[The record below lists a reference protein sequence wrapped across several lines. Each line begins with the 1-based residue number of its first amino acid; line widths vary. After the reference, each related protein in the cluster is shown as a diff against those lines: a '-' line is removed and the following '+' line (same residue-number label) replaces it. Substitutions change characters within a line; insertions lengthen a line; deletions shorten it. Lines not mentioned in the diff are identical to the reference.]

1 MKNEGKTA
9 LAHLTAS
16 AEKEFCAFLAQQTP
30 EAYEDAVALIEECR
44 AAGRRVHVTGIGK
57 PGHVAGYGASLLSST
72 GTPSYFLHGTEAVH
86 GSCGQLEEGDVVIAI
101 SNSGETVELKA
112 TVLAVKNNGC
122 RVIGITGNAESWLA
136 KESDA
141 LLLAH
146 VDEEGGPL
154 RATPCSRRCSCCRRS
169 PPYCRR
175 TSRRRP
181 RSMSAATP
189 AARSARSA
197 ITSAEHAGIPH
208 SAGERGRTMKNV
220 TSDKRN
226 LWMFPLGTV
235 GRDMIYNLFT
245 NFIFTYILFTRHLTA
260 AQLGAVTAIMVGAR
274 VFDALNDPVMGN
286 IIERTRSRYGKFKP
300 WLVIGILSTSVVVY
314 LAFNTSL
321 QGWSFIAFFGV
332 IYFLYSITYTMHDI
346 SYWGMV
352 SALSSDPHVRNSLT
366 SRTNLFAGIG
376 GVIASILIPML
387 TTGSGTL
394 GGSTATAY
402 GRVALVICILA
413 PLFLCATI
421 FGVRERRDYNT
432 KEVPPVSFKKIWNT
446 ITGNPQ
452 ILWISLVFLLQ
463 QIGND
468 VVMGGLGSTYVYFA
482 FGYEGGLYSLFNTV
496 GLAATALLMIFYPM
510 LAKRFR
516 RKQMMDK
523 LMLLSV
529 IGYAVMIV
537 SGLALSGG
545 MVKFWILTAG
555 YMVANLG
562 QYGFYLIMMISLI
575 NTVEYNEYLRG
586 ERDEAIITSLR
597 PFFTKLA
604 SAIVVAVTSAT
615 YLIFGV
621 TGYTNRISAL
631 ERAASLGEIAEA
643 EKLAQIDTIVS
654 SIQPGQSRGLLLCLT
669 VLPFVLMYASYV
681 LYKKHYIL
689 DEDKYAEVCAE
700 LEKRRAEAK

>member
-1 MKNEGKTA
+1 M
-9 LAHLTAS
+9 
-16 AEKEFCAFLAQQTP
+16 
-30 EAYEDAVALIEECR
+30 
-44 AAGRRVHVTGIGK
+44 
-57 PGHVAGYGASLLSST
+57 
-72 GTPSYFLHGTEAVH
+72 
-86 GSCGQLEEGDVVIAI
+86 
-101 SNSGETVELKA
+101 
-112 TVLAVKNNGC
+112 
-122 RVIGITGNAESWLA
+122 
-136 KESDA
+136 
-141 LLLAH
+141 
-146 VDEEGGPL
+146 
-154 RATPCSRRCSCCRRS
+154 
-169 PPYCRR
+169 
-175 TSRRRP
+175 
-181 RSMSAATP
+181 
-189 AARSARSA
+189 
-197 ITSAEHAGIPH
+197 
-208 SAGERGRTMKNV
+208 
-220 TSDKRN
+220 
-226 LWMFPLGTV
+226 
-235 GRDMIYNLFT
+235 
-245 NFIFTYILFTRHLTA
+245 
-260 AQLGAVTAIMVGAR
+260 
-274 VFDALNDPVMGN
+274 
-286 IIERTRSRYGKFKP
+286 
-300 WLVIGILSTSVVVY
+300 
-314 LAFNTSL
+314 
-321 QGWSFIAFFGV
+321 
-332 IYFLYSITYTMHDI
+332 
-346 SYWGMV
+346 
-352 SALSSDPHVRNSLT
+352 
-366 SRTNLFAGIG
+366 
-376 GVIASILIPML
+376 
-387 TTGSGTL
+387 
-394 GGSTATAY
+394 
-402 GRVALVICILA
+402 
-413 PLFLCATI
+413 
-421 FGVRERRDYNT
+421 RERRDYNT

-468 VVMGGLGSTYVYFA
+468 VVMGGLGSTYVYVA

-529 IGYAVMIV
+529 VGYAVMIV

>member
-1 MKNEGKTA
+1 
-9 LAHLTAS
+9 
-16 AEKEFCAFLAQQTP
+16 
-30 EAYEDAVALIEECR
+30 
-44 AAGRRVHVTGIGK
+44 
-57 PGHVAGYGASLLSST
+57 
-72 GTPSYFLHGTEAVH
+72 
-86 GSCGQLEEGDVVIAI
+86 
-101 SNSGETVELKA
+101 
-112 TVLAVKNNGC
+112 
-122 RVIGITGNAESWLA
+122 
-136 KESDA
+136 
-141 LLLAH
+141 
-146 VDEEGGPL
+146 
-154 RATPCSRRCSCCRRS
+154 
-169 PPYCRR
+169 
-175 TSRRRP
+175 
-181 RSMSAATP
+181 
-189 AARSARSA
+189 
-197 ITSAEHAGIPH
+197 
-208 SAGERGRTMKNV
+208 MKNV
-220 TSDKRN
+220 TSDKCN
-226 LWMFPLGTV
+226 LWMFPIGTV

-245 NFIFTYILFTRHLTA
+245 NFIFTYILFTRNLTA

-352 SALSSDPHVRNSLT
+352 SALSSDAHVRDALT

-376 GVIASILIPML
+376 GVAASILIPML

-432 KEVPPVSFKKIWNT
+432 KEVPPVSFKKILDT

-452 ILWISLVFLLQ
+452 ILWISLIFLLQ
-463 QIGND
+463 QMGND
-468 VVMGGLGSTYVYFA
+468 VVVGGLGSTYVYFA

-496 GLAATALLMIFYPM
+496 GLAATALLMIFYPA
-510 LAKRFR
+510 LAKRIR

-529 IGYAVMIV
+529 IGYVVMLGA
-537 SGLALSGG
+537 GLFPGSG
-545 MVKFWILTAG
+545 MVKFWVLTAG

-586 ERDEAIITSLR
+586 EREARLR
-597 PFFTKLA
+597 RHCGGRVGVVSHFRRHRVYEPDLRARTRRVSRRDHRGGEARADRRHHRLHPAGAVPRTAAVHDGAAVRADVRKLC
-604 SAIVVAVTSAT
+604 AVQK
-615 YLIFGV
+615 
-621 TGYTNRISAL
+621 AL
-631 ERAASLGEIAEA
+631 HSRRG
-643 EKLAQIDTIVS
+643 QIR
-654 SIQPGQSRGLLLCLT
+654 RGL
-669 VLPFVLMYASYV
+669 
-681 LYKKHYIL
+681 
-689 DEDKYAEVCAE
+689 
-700 LEKRRAEAK
+700 RRA

>member
-1 MKNEGKTA
+1 
-9 LAHLTAS
+9 
-16 AEKEFCAFLAQQTP
+16 
-30 EAYEDAVALIEECR
+30 
-44 AAGRRVHVTGIGK
+44 
-57 PGHVAGYGASLLSST
+57 
-72 GTPSYFLHGTEAVH
+72 
-86 GSCGQLEEGDVVIAI
+86 
-101 SNSGETVELKA
+101 
-112 TVLAVKNNGC
+112 
-122 RVIGITGNAESWLA
+122 
-136 KESDA
+136 
-141 LLLAH
+141 
-146 VDEEGGPL
+146 
-154 RATPCSRRCSCCRRS
+154 
-169 PPYCRR
+169 
-175 TSRRRP
+175 
-181 RSMSAATP
+181 
-189 AARSARSA
+189 
-197 ITSAEHAGIPH
+197 
-208 SAGERGRTMKNV
+208 MKNV

-432 KEVPPVSFKKIWNT
+432 KEIPPVSFKKIWNT

-496 GLAATALLMIFYPM
+496 GLTATALLMIFYPM

-545 MVKFWILTAG
+545 MVKFWILTVG

-700 LEKRRAEAK
+700 LEKRRAEVK

>member
-1 MKNEGKTA
+1 
-9 LAHLTAS
+9 
-16 AEKEFCAFLAQQTP
+16 
-30 EAYEDAVALIEECR
+30 
-44 AAGRRVHVTGIGK
+44 
-57 PGHVAGYGASLLSST
+57 
-72 GTPSYFLHGTEAVH
+72 
-86 GSCGQLEEGDVVIAI
+86 
-101 SNSGETVELKA
+101 
-112 TVLAVKNNGC
+112 
-122 RVIGITGNAESWLA
+122 
-136 KESDA
+136 
-141 LLLAH
+141 
-146 VDEEGGPL
+146 
-154 RATPCSRRCSCCRRS
+154 
-169 PPYCRR
+169 
-175 TSRRRP
+175 
-181 RSMSAATP
+181 
-189 AARSARSA
+189 
-197 ITSAEHAGIPH
+197 
-208 SAGERGRTMKNV
+208 MKNV

-245 NFIFTYILFTRHLTA
+245 NFIFTYILFTRNLTA

-352 SALSSDPHVRNSLT
+352 SALSSDAHVRDALT

-376 GVIASILIPML
+376 GVAASILIPML

-394 GGSTATAY
+394 GGS
-402 GRVALVICILA
+402 IL
-413 PLFLCATI
+413 
-421 FGVRERRDYNT
+421 D
-432 KEVPPVSFKKIWNT
+432 T

-452 ILWISLVFLLQ
+452 ILWISLIFLLQ
-463 QIGND
+463 QMGND
-468 VVMGGLGSTYVYFA
+468 VVVGGLGSTYVYFA

-496 GLAATALLMIFYPM
+496 GLAATALLMIFYPA
-510 LAKRFR
+510 LAKRIR

-529 IGYAVMIV
+529 IGYVVMLGAGLFPG
-537 SGLALSGG
+537 SGMA
-545 MVKFWILTAG
+545 KFWVLTAG

-604 SAIVVAVTSAT
+604 SAVIVAVTSVS

-621 TGYTNRISAL
+621 TGYTNQISAL
-631 ERAASLGEIAEA
+631 ERAASLGEITEA
-643 EKLAQIDTIVS
+643 AKLAQIDGIIA
-654 SIQPGQSRGLLLCLT
+654 SIQPGQSRGLLLCMT
-669 VLPFVLMYASYV
+669 VLPFALMYASYV

-689 DEDKYAEVCAE
+689 DEDKYAEVCAA
-700 LEKRRAEAK
+700 LEERRAAVK

>member
-1 MKNEGKTA
+1 
-9 LAHLTAS
+9 
-16 AEKEFCAFLAQQTP
+16 
-30 EAYEDAVALIEECR
+30 
-44 AAGRRVHVTGIGK
+44 
-57 PGHVAGYGASLLSST
+57 
-72 GTPSYFLHGTEAVH
+72 
-86 GSCGQLEEGDVVIAI
+86 
-101 SNSGETVELKA
+101 
-112 TVLAVKNNGC
+112 
-122 RVIGITGNAESWLA
+122 
-136 KESDA
+136 
-141 LLLAH
+141 
-146 VDEEGGPL
+146 
-154 RATPCSRRCSCCRRS
+154 
-169 PPYCRR
+169 
-175 TSRRRP
+175 
-181 RSMSAATP
+181 
-189 AARSARSA
+189 
-197 ITSAEHAGIPH
+197 
-208 SAGERGRTMKNV
+208 MKNV
-220 TSDKRN
+220 TSDQRN

-245 NFIFTYILFTRHLTA
+245 NFIFTFILFTRDLTA

-286 IIERTRSRYGKFKP
+286 IIERTRTRFGKFKP

-332 IYFLYSITYTMHDI
+332 IYFLYSVTYTMHDI

-352 SALSSDPHVRNSLT
+352 SALSSDAHVRDALT
-366 SRTNLFAGIG
+366 SRTNLFAGFG

-402 GRVALVICILA
+402 GRVALVICLLA

-432 KEVPPVSFKKIWNT
+432 KAAPPVSFRKIVDT
-446 ITGNPQ
+446 LTGNPQ
-452 ILWISLVFLLQ
+452 ILWISLIFLLQ
-463 QIGND
+463 QIGNGI
-468 VVMGGLGSTYVYFA
+468 VIGGLGSTYVYFA

-496 GLAATALLMIFYPM
+496 GLAATAFLMLFYPT
-510 LAKRFR
+510 LAKRLR
-516 RKQMMDK
+516 RKQMMDR

-529 IGYAVMIV
+529 AGYAVMLV
-537 SGLALSGG
+537 TGLLPGGG
-545 MVKFWILTAG
+545 MAKFWALTAG
-555 YMVANLG
+555 YMIANLG

-575 NTVEYNEYLRG
+575 NTVEYNEYLHG

-604 SAIVVAVTSAT
+604 SAIVVAITSAS

-631 ERAASLGEIAEA
+631 ERAASLGEITEA
-643 EKLAQIDTIVS
+643 GKLSQIGGILASVR
-654 SIQPGQSRGLLLCLT
+654 PGQSRGLLLCMT

-689 DEDKYAEVCAE
+689 DEDKYAEVCAA
-700 LEKRRAEAK
+700 LEDRRSTAK

>member
-1 MKNEGKTA
+1 
-9 LAHLTAS
+9 
-16 AEKEFCAFLAQQTP
+16 
-30 EAYEDAVALIEECR
+30 
-44 AAGRRVHVTGIGK
+44 
-57 PGHVAGYGASLLSST
+57 
-72 GTPSYFLHGTEAVH
+72 
-86 GSCGQLEEGDVVIAI
+86 
-101 SNSGETVELKA
+101 
-112 TVLAVKNNGC
+112 
-122 RVIGITGNAESWLA
+122 
-136 KESDA
+136 
-141 LLLAH
+141 
-146 VDEEGGPL
+146 
-154 RATPCSRRCSCCRRS
+154 
-169 PPYCRR
+169 
-175 TSRRRP
+175 
-181 RSMSAATP
+181 
-189 AARSARSA
+189 
-197 ITSAEHAGIPH
+197 
-208 SAGERGRTMKNV
+208 
-220 TSDKRN
+220 
-226 LWMFPLGTV
+226 
-235 GRDMIYNLFT
+235 
-245 NFIFTYILFTRHLTA
+245 
-260 AQLGAVTAIMVGAR
+260 MVGAR

-402 GRVALVICILA
+402 GRVALVICIL
-413 PLFLCATI
+413 ATI

-669 VLPFVLMYASYV
+669 VLPFVLMYASYE

>member
-1 MKNEGKTA
+1 
-9 LAHLTAS
+9 
-16 AEKEFCAFLAQQTP
+16 
-30 EAYEDAVALIEECR
+30 
-44 AAGRRVHVTGIGK
+44 
-57 PGHVAGYGASLLSST
+57 
-72 GTPSYFLHGTEAVH
+72 
-86 GSCGQLEEGDVVIAI
+86 
-101 SNSGETVELKA
+101 
-112 TVLAVKNNGC
+112 
-122 RVIGITGNAESWLA
+122 
-136 KESDA
+136 
-141 LLLAH
+141 
-146 VDEEGGPL
+146 
-154 RATPCSRRCSCCRRS
+154 
-169 PPYCRR
+169 
-175 TSRRRP
+175 
-181 RSMSAATP
+181 
-189 AARSARSA
+189 
-197 ITSAEHAGIPH
+197 
-208 SAGERGRTMKNV
+208 
-220 TSDKRN
+220 
-226 LWMFPLGTV
+226 
-235 GRDMIYNLFT
+235 
-245 NFIFTYILFTRHLTA
+245 
-260 AQLGAVTAIMVGAR
+260 
-274 VFDALNDPVMGN
+274 
-286 IIERTRSRYGKFKP
+286 
-300 WLVIGILSTSVVVY
+300 
-314 LAFNTSL
+314 
-321 QGWSFIAFFGV
+321 
-332 IYFLYSITYTMHDI
+332 
-346 SYWGMV
+346 MV

-537 SGLALSGG
+537 SGVALSGG

-586 ERDEAIITSLR
+586 ERDEAIITSPAPVLHEARLR
-597 PFFTKLA
+597 DRRGGH
-604 SAIVVAVTSAT
+604 VRDV
-615 YLIFGV
+615 LIFGV

-643 EKLAQIDTIVS
+643 DKLAQIDTIVS

-700 LEKRRAEAK
+700 LEKRRAEAKKEAADMDNENRSCIDCGSAACRGKGGQFPPFCRTEHLDEALLERSLEILKGEENAFSVAAAVNERDGYGTKSRIEETMHFAQLSA